1 METANFLPKTQSLPL
16 PARLHLPVSFV
27 HKCDCAP
34 NFWLMLREWNC
45 YLHFKTNYLESEQA
59 SSLLETL
66 KTVENTALRDSR
78 ITK

>member
-45 YLHFKTNYLESEQA
+45 YLHFKTNYLESE
-59 SSLLETL
+59 
-66 KTVENTALRDSR
+66 
-78 ITK
+78 